1 LNGLRSREIMGWWVQ
16 VDLNLASGFVV
27 KMPTLE
33 RANNNNERSK
43 EASFADKVAAKRRR
57 VMSGRGSKKR
67 EHNCSGRRVEEKKS
81 RVSMRMLTARQEARQ
96 MRRPI
101 RA

>member
-1 LNGLRSREIMGWWVQ
+1 MQ
-16 VDLNLASGFVV
+16 VDSNLASGFVV
-27 KMPTLE
+27 KMRTVE

-57 VMSGRGSKKR
+57 CNERTGFEEEGAQLQREKGGREEVAGEHENANSKT
-67 EHNCSGRRVEEKKS
+67 GG
-81 RVSMRMLTARQEARQ
+81 RQ